1 MAVQTAKIDI
11 QGLPIDDYCVMQM
24 SLKMEL
30 LHPAELTLSLRGKT
44 APLTLS
50 DMSQMIGSTIDV
62 IVKTQRRDA
71 KQKILKDDT
80 LTFHGIIFDVQ
91 NERRLMGMIPVVTL
105 TAYSPD
111 YLLIDHP
118 HCYSFEEFSLGQ
130 IVKQSTKDYSD
141 MLSLSISPFTIDNLP
156 YTVQYNESTHQFLA
170 RLAKRHGEYM
180 YHDGKQFVFGQIPNP
195 QNVNLYP
202 DIDILSYRYT
212 LELSHDR
219 YTLAGHDY
227 ISNQDCSVNSPSN
240 STPYY
245 KDTMQDF
252 FAVSPIG
259 VTAQELKT
267 AMDVSLNAEQSG
279 RKKCHL
285 RTQCANLRM
294 GDSIVIEEYDGSKE
308 LKEHPALTIISI
320 CHKLNADGHY
330 ENEVTAIVSGNNTRP
345 PYPQGDYFP
354 RCETHRAVVTD
365 NNDPEH
371 LGRVRVQFHWQ
382 QKQNKNLKSPWLRIT
397 QPHSGGN
404 KGFYFIP
411 EVGEEVMIAFE
422 GGNAE
427 RPYVV
432 GSLYHGEASP
442 DENHYNEDNNIKAI
456 RTRNGHTIEIH
467 DDGDGGFIRIYD
479 YDNNG
484 NKQNYILTF
493 STDEKLIK
501 LESKG
506 NIELYAKNDII
517 LYAEHNVLTTAN
529 NDLKM
534 VVKHDRTLEVSNDD
548 SSVINNNQNITVA
561 ANQTSKIGNN
571 QLVDILEDQTI
582 DVSGVCGTSV
592 GKKASLIAREVE
604 IEGSESIDIETKT
617 HKQRAK
623 KEMYIDG
630 GGKVDIK
637 ADKVKIN

>member
-11 QGLPIDDYCVMQM
+11 QGIPIDDYCVMQM

-50 DMSQMIGSTIDV
+50 DTSQMIGSTIDV
-62 IVKTQRRDA
+62 TVKTQRRDA

-80 LTFHGIIFDVQ
+80 LTFYGIVFDVQ
-91 NERRLMGMIPVVTL
+91 NERGLMGMIPVVTL

-118 HCYSFEEFSLGQ
+118 HCYSFEEFRLGQ

-156 YTVQYNESTHQFLA
+156 YTVQYNESTYQFLA

-219 YTLAGHDY
+219 YTLAEHDY

-267 AMDVSLNAEQSG
+267 AMDVSHNANQS
-279 RKKCHL
+279 RREKCHL

-294 GDSIVIEEYDGSKE
+294 GDSIVIEEYDCSKE
-308 LKEHPALTIISI
+308 LKEHHALTIIAIS
-320 CHKLNADGHY
+320 HKLNADGHY
-330 ENEVTAIVSGNNTRP
+330 ENEITAIVSGNNTRP
-345 PYPQGDYFP
+345 PYMQGDYYP
-354 RCETHRAVVTD
+354 RCETQRAVVTD
-365 NNDPEH
+365 NSDPEH

-382 QKQNKNLKSPWLRIT
+382 QQQDKNFKSPWLRIT

-432 GSLYHGEASP
+432 GSLYHGEARP
-442 DENHYNEDNNIKAI
+442 DESHYNEDNNIKAI

-467 DDGDGGFIRIYD
+467 DDGDGGYIRIYD
-479 YDNNG
+479 NQ
-484 NKQNYILTF
+484 KENYILTF

-501 LESKG
+501 LESTG
-506 NIELYAKNDII
+506 NIELYAANDII
-517 LYAEHNVLTTAN
+517 MHADNDMKIEVGN
-529 NDLKM
+529 NRTLD
-534 VVKHDRTLEVSNDD
+534 VVGDERISIGKNQSVAVNEDKNEDVGNDRTDTVGRQYKKSIGEDSDVEIGGDAKTIVANKHTLKADNIHQESSHMTQMYSDNMEQKAD
-548 SSVINNNQNITVA
+548 SSL
-561 ANQTSKIGNN
+561 K
-571 QLVDILEDQTI
+571 
-582 DVSGVCGTSV
+582 
-592 GKKASLIAREVE
+592 
-604 IEGSESIDIETKT
+604 
-617 HKQRAK
+617 
-623 KEMYIDG
+623 IDG
-630 GGKVDIK
+630 GSSVDIHG
-637 ADKVKIN
+637 DNIRIS

>member
-11 QGLPIDDYCVMQM
+11 QGIPIDDYCVMQM

-50 DMSQMIGSTIDV
+50 DTSQMIGSTIDV
-62 IVKTQRRDA
+62 TVKTQRRDA

-91 NERRLMGMIPVVTL
+91 NERGLMGMIPVVTL

-156 YTVQYNESTHQFLA
+156 YTVQYNESTYQFLA

-252 FAVSPIG
+252 FAVSLVGI
-259 VTAQELKT
+259 TTQELQT

-467 DDGDGGFIRIYD
+467 DDGDGGYIRIYD
-479 YDNNG
+479 NQKD
-484 NKQNYILTF
+484 NYILTF

-501 LESKG
+501 LESTG
-506 NIELYAKNDII
+506 NIELYATNDII
-517 LYAEHNVLTTAN
+517 MHADNDMKIEVGN
-529 NDLKM
+529 NRTLD
-534 VVKHDRTLEVSNDD
+534 VVGDERISIGKNQSVTVNEDKNEDVGNDRTDTVGRQYKKSIGEDSDVEIGGDAKTIVANKHTLKADNIHQESSHMTQMYSDNMEQKAD
-548 SSVINNNQNITVA
+548 SSL
-561 ANQTSKIGNN
+561 K
-571 QLVDILEDQTI
+571 
-582 DVSGVCGTSV
+582 
-592 GKKASLIAREVE
+592 
-604 IEGSESIDIETKT
+604 
-617 HKQRAK
+617 
-623 KEMYIDG
+623 IDG
-630 GGKVDIK
+630 GSSVDIHG
-637 ADKVKIN
+637 DNIRIS